1 MRAEDVPEALAAL
14 ECQEFDTTPFVQPK
28 PNPRVS
34 LISTAGLMH
43 RGDRPFSFGG
53 ADYRIIDSERS
64 DDVVMSHI
72 STNFDRSGFA
82 QDHNLVFPL
91 DRLNELAQRG
101 AIASVARYNYS
112 FMGATP
118 GEALEPAAKQLASVL
133 QQDEVDLAILVPV

>member
-1 MRAEDVPEALAAL
+1 MRAEDVPAVLVDL
-14 ECQEFDTTPFVQPK
+14 ECQEFDTTPFVTPK
-28 PNPRVS
+28 PKPRVS
-34 LISTAGLMH
+34 VISTAGLMH

-53 ADYRIIDSERS
+53 ADYRIIDRERPE
-64 DDVVMSHI
+64 DVVMSHI

-91 DRLNELAQRG
+91 DRLDELAQQG

-118 GEALEPAAKQLASVL
+118 GEALEPAAKQLANVL
-133 QQDEVDLAILVPV
+133 QQDEVDLALLIPV